1 MSSTPDWGIKM
12 LRCGQKKEKKIL
24 KKVLHLAHNTI
35 PIPLCGCIR
44 TPGSGLSRPQI
55 FSPSTHFDPAHC
67 PSSNTPEMA
76 PPPGL
81 CTFYPLCLN
90 PSSPHIPMTLALS
103 CLHLTQM
110 SSSSERL
117 SLTTLNKTSKPPPL
131 PAPCPISLHPL
142 WEADLFL

>member
-1 MSSTPDWGIKM
+1 MP
-12 LRCGQKKEKKIL
+12 RCGQKKEKRFWKKFSIL
-24 KKVLHLAHNTI
+24 LTIQSQFLSMAASGPQDLAS
-35 PIPLCGCIR
+35 PVPM
-44 TPGSGLSRPQI
+44 I

-90 PSSPHIPMTLALS
+90 PSSPHIPLTLALS
-103 CLHLTQM
+103 CLHLTQL

-117 SLTTLNKTSKPPPL
+117 SLTTLNKTAQPPPL
-131 PAPCPISLHPL
+131 PAHCPISLHPL